1 MSREEKTCTMNKNNK
16 PLMLIIVL
24 VMLITLACQA
34 PVLPT
39 ATPSPALV
47 EENQDP
53 TLTPFMPVEPTQTFT
68 VLPPT
73 SDPTLEP
80 SPVPT
85 TAYQPV
91 FEPAPCPNNTFS
103 DYRVDCGYL
112 VVPENRFRLDSQM
125 IRLAVNI
132 YRSWSQDPAPDPVVH
147 LAGGPGSSSL
157 GTSNYML
164 SSGFDRVL
172 QNRDLIFIDQRG
184 TGFSLP
190 LVDCPEREQIA
201 PVLLE
206 GNMLPDESL
215 SAVVD
220 SFARCRD
227 RLRSEGIDL
236 SMYNSAQSAADIAD
250 LRRALGYDWMN
261 LYGDSYGTRL
271 ALTIMR
277 DNPQGIR
284 SVVLDSVYPPQ
295 ANLYTELARNAERAF
310 RVFFDRCAVDSTCS
324 SSYPNLEER
333 FYNLVRRLNEAP
345 EIVST
350 SGHDIRLTGN
360 LLIDVLFVGLYNRV
374 VTLRMPEMI
383 AQVEAGSYTL
393 LRPRLDL
400 YFDTA
405 SALGMQMSVQC
416 REEIPFGTMDDMRA
430 ASEGV
435 RAEIEETFAGTT
447 KPLFEFC
454 PSWGVPPAD
463 PVENQP
469 VSSDIPSLILAGEVD
484 PITPPAWGEWAAE
497 TLPNSYYYLFPGMGH
512 WVARSSPCAIEMI
525 LQFMDQPGSAPDSGC
540 L

>member
-1 MSREEKTCTMNKNNK
+1 MKKNDKT
-16 PLMLIIVL
+16 LVLIIVF
-24 VMLITLACQA
+24 VMLLSLACQT
-34 PVLPT
+34 PFNLTV
-39 ATPSPALV
+39 TPSPILV
-47 EENQDP
+47 QENQEP
-53 TLTPFMPVEPTQTFT
+53 TLTPFMPVEPTQSFT
-68 VLPPT
+68 ITPPA
-73 SDPTLEP
+73 SEPTLAP
-80 SPVPT
+80 SPEPT
-85 TAYQPV
+85 AAYQPV
-91 FEPAPCPNNTFS
+91 FEPASCPNNTFS
-103 DYRVDCGYL
+103 GYSVDCGYL
-112 VVPENRFRLDSQM
+112 VVPEDRFRPDSQM
-125 IRLAVNI
+125 IRLAINI
-132 YRSWSQDPAPDPVVH
+132 YHSWAQKPAPDPVVH

-157 GTSNYML
+157 GTSIYML
-164 SSGFDRVL
+164 STGFDRIL

-184 TGFSLP
+184 TGYSLP

-215 SAVVD
+215 TAVID

-227 RLRSEGIDL
+227 RLQSGGINL

-250 LRRALGYDWMN
+250 LRRALGYDFIN

-295 ANLYTELARNAERAF
+295 ANLYTELARNADRAF
-310 RVFFDRCAVDSTCS
+310 RVFFDRCAADSACS
-324 SSYPNLEER
+324 SSYPNLEGR
-333 FYNLVRRLNEAP
+333 FYDLVRRLNETP
-345 EIVST
+345 IIVST

-374 VTLRMPEMI
+374 VMLRMPEMI

-416 REEIPFGTMDDMRA
+416 REEIPFGTMEEMQA

-435 RAEIEETFAGTT
+435 RAEIAETFAGTA

-454 PSWGVPPAD
+454 PNWGVPPAE
-463 PVENQP
+463 PVENQS

-484 PITPPAWGEWAAE
+484 PITPPDWGVWAAE

-525 LQFMDQPGSAPDSGC
+525 LLFLDNPARAPESGC